1 MLEDISL
8 MRGLPNMRVLVPADY
23 SACCAAIRLAAHTP
37 GPVYIRMG
45 RASIPAVY
53 APDVELEMG
62 KAYVL
67 REGSDVTIIACG
79 VEIDQ
84 AMKAADMLAQQGIS
98 AEVIDAFCVKPLDAQ
113 TILASLEKTG
123 CGVVAE
129 EHSVYGGLCSAVS
142 EVVAENHP
150 YPLQFVG
157 MRDRFGKSGE
167 FEELLRYFELDAEA
181 IVQAVEKVRSRA

>member
-1 MLEDISL
+1 
-8 MRGLPNMRVLVPADY
+8 MRVLVPADY
-23 SACCAAIRLAAHTP
+23 AACCAAIRLAAQTP

-45 RASIPAVY
+45 RASVPAVY
-53 APDVELEMG
+53 APEVELEMG

-67 REGSDVTIIACG
+67 REGTDVTLIACG

-84 AMKAADMLAQQGIS
+84 ALRAADLLEKEGIS
-98 AEVIDAFCVKPLDAQ
+98 AEVIDAFCVKPLDAE

-129 EHSVYGGLCSAVS
+129 EHSVYGGLCSAVA

-167 FEELLRYFELDAEA
+167 FEELLHYFELDAEA
-181 IVQAVEKVRSRA
+181 IVQAVKKVRSRVED